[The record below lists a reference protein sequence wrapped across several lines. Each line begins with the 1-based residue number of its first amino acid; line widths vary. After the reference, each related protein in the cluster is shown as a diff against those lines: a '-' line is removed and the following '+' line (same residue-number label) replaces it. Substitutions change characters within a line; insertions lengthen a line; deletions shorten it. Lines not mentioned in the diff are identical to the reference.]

1 MEILTVDI
9 SINNVHSLAEKS
21 ILREEMGHIHAKRLA
36 VFARTVKVKLSSDSE
51 KRLAIEINLCPYIN
65 F

>member
-1 MEILTVDI
+1 MEILTLDI
-9 SINNVHSLAEKS
+9 SINNVPSHAEKS

-51 KRLAIEINLCPYIN
+51 KKTCI
-65 F
+65 